1 MKEEVSRPQQTQ
13 QRLAVLID
21 ADNISAALA
30 GEIFKKVYAIGMPI
44 ARRAYG
50 MINCFASD
58 SKFIMCLY
66 NYNQYGQ
73 MSKETNNYYIGVFR
87 QDLTKIIEYMLNDY
101 IMYDL
106 EFNFLFF
113 QNVFI

>member
-1 MKEEVSRPQQTQ
+1 
-13 QRLAVLID
+13 
-21 ADNISAALA
+21 
-30 GEIFKKVYAIGMPI
+30 
-44 ARRAYG
+44 
-50 MINCFASD
+50 
-58 SKFIMCLY
+58 MCLY
-66 NYNQYGQ
+66 DYNQYGQ

>member
-1 MKEEVSRPQQTQ
+1 
-13 QRLAVLID
+13 
-21 ADNISAALA
+21 
-30 GEIFKKVYAIGMPI
+30 
-44 ARRAYG
+44 
-50 MINCFASD
+50 
-58 SKFIMCLY
+58 
-66 NYNQYGQ
+66 
-73 MSKETNNYYIGVFR
+73 MSKEINNYYIGVFR